1 MNGAEQNHTFA
12 ERHLK
17 SGEAG
22 KGLAFEAPSR
32 RHIDINGYLHVE
44 VSPLTKETVNPYYGR
59 EIPGWED
66 EGLDPEKIYYGYRAG
81 DELKKALNT
90 FNGIPVLDEHKLD
103 SAERPLKE
111 ERVGFTGTS
120 AAWEAPYIMN
130 ALIITDAAAIELIES
145 NKQREL
151 SASYR
156 YKPVFNSGY
165 FNGEKY
171 DFIMTDIQA
180 NHIALVAEGRAGSD
194 VLVYDS
200 LGGELQS
207 RSPSQPPQLLGTASA
222 RACRSTAE
230 DNNINKNNQLERRTF
245 TQVRS
250 DTLPKGEGG
259 KGENGI
265 SPFQKK
271 GDIEMAKN
279 VEELKQAL
287 DGLVQAFNNFLDE
300 EAKEPEHASDSEYK
314 EAMDKAGCDSENEAE
329 QKAFAEGVKYAENSS
344 AKKADDEDKPASD
357 EEMKDAMVEAGCDS
371 ESEAEQ
377 KAFAEGVKYGEN
389 SSAKKADDEEMNK
402 KTETASDKMISKA
415 AFDNALKQAENR
427 GAEKAKQH
435 IKELYE
441 AAEAVRK
448 TVAVKPLAYDSAADI
463 YKAALRKEN
472 VSVQGVEPSAYASL
486 YNAVVKNKLRDSNTA
501 AFDSNPD
508 EDNPF
513 SKIKQER

>member
-1 MNGAEQNHTFA
+1 MKNE
-12 ERHLK
+12 K
-17 SGEAG
+17 
-22 KGLAFEAPSR
+22 LAFDTK
-32 RHIDINGYLHVE
+32 RHKDVNGYLHVE

-81 DELKKALNT
+81 SELKKALNT

-111 ERVGFTGTS
+111 ERVGYTGTS

-200 LGGELQS
+200 NLERGQV
-207 RSPSQPPQLLGTASA
+207 PFPPCPYNKGTAPNLCES
-222 RACRSTAE
+222 STQLT
-230 DNNINKNNQLERRTF
+230 NKQSN
-245 TQVRS
+245 
-250 DTLPKGEGG
+250 
-259 KGENGI
+259 KGEN
-265 SPFQKK
+265 
-271 GDIEMAKN
+271 EMAKN
-279 VEELKQAL
+279 VEGLKQAL

-314 EAMDKAGCDSENEAE
+314 EAMDKAGCDSESEAE
-329 QKAFAEGVKYAENSS
+329 QKAFAEGVKYGEELIRNPEERKKIDSEHES
-344 AKKADDEDKPASD
+344 EGEKKALGED
-357 EEMKDAMVEAGCDS
+357 EEMKDAMAKAGCDS

-377 KAFAEGVKYGEN
+377 KAFAEGVKYAEN

-472 VSVQGVEPSAYASL
+472 VDIAGVERSAYAAL

-501 AFDSNPD
+501 AFDSKPD
-508 EDNPF
+508 EDNAF
-513 SKIKQER
+513 GKIKQER

>member
-1 MNGAEQNHTFA
+1 MKKET
-12 ERHLK
+12 
-17 SGEAG
+17 
-22 KGLAFEAPSR
+22 LAFDTK
-32 RHIDINGYLHVE
+32 RHKDINGYLHVE

-103 SAERPLKE
+103 SAEHPLKE
-111 ERVGFTGTS
+111 ERVGYTGTS
-120 AAWEAPYIMN
+120 AKWEAPYIMN

-156 YKPVFNSGY
+156 YKPVFKEGY
-165 FNGEKY
+165 FGGEKY
-171 DFIMTDIQA
+171 DFIMTEIQA

-194 VLVYDS
+194 VLVYDNNS
-200 LGGELQS
+200 IKQGE
-207 RSPSQPPQLLGTASA
+207 
-222 RACRSTAE
+222 
-230 DNNINKNNQLERRTF
+230 
-245 TQVRS
+245 
-250 DTLPKGEGG
+250 
-259 KGENGI
+259 EN
-265 SPFQKK
+265 
-271 GDIEMAKN
+271 MAKN
-279 VEELKQAL
+279 VEGLKQAL

-314 EAMDKAGCDSENEAE
+314 EAMDAAGCDSENEAE

-357 EEMKDAMVEAGCDS
+357 EEMKEAMTKAGCDS

-377 KAFAEGVKYGEN
+377 KAFAEGVKYAE
-389 SSAKKADDEEMNK
+389 SLEAKKADDEEMNK

-415 AFDNALKQAENR
+415 AMDAALKQAENR

-448 TVAVKPLAYDSAADI
+448 TVAVKPLAYDSAAAI
-463 YKAALRKEN
+463 YKVALQKEN

-486 YNAVVKNKLRDSNTA
+486 YNAVVKNKLRDSNTV
-501 AFDSNPD
+501 AFDSKPD
-508 EDNPF
+508 EDNAF

>member
-1 MNGAEQNHTFA
+1 MKNE
-12 ERHLK
+12 K
-17 SGEAG
+17 
-22 KGLAFEAPSR
+22 LAFDTK
-32 RHIDINGYLHVE
+32 RHKDINGYLHVE

-66 EGLDPEKIYYGYRAG
+66 LELDPEKIYYGYRAG
-81 DELKKALNT
+81 SELKKALNT

-222 RACRSTAE
+222 RACRSAAE
-230 DNNINKNNQLERRTF
+230 DNNINL
-245 TQVRS
+245 
-250 DTLPKGEGG
+250 
-259 KGENGI
+259 
-265 SPFQKK
+265 K

-279 VEELKQAL
+279 VEELKQTL
-287 DGLVQAFNNFLDE
+287 NAFVTAFQSFLDE
-300 EAKEPEHASDSEYK
+300 EQTEEAHASDSEYK
-314 EAMDKAGCDSENEAE
+314 EAMDA
-329 QKAFAEGVKYAENSS
+329 
-344 AKKADDEDKPASD
+344 
-357 EEMKDAMVEAGCDS
+357 AGCDS

-377 KAFAEGVKYGEN
+377 KAFAEGVKYGEELIRNPEERKKIDSEHESEGEKKALGEDEEMKDAMAKAGCDSESEAEQKAFAEGVKYAEN

-472 VSVQGVEPSAYASL
+472 VDIAGVERSAYAAL

-501 AFDSNPD
+501 AFDSKPD

>member
-1 MNGAEQNHTFA
+1 MSEV
-12 ERHLK
+12 
-17 SGEAG
+17 
-22 KGLAFEAPSR
+22 LAFDTK
-32 RHIDINGYLHVE
+32 RHKDVNGYLHVE

-81 DELKKALNT
+81 SELKKALNT

-111 ERVGFTGTS
+111 ERVGYTGTS

-156 YKPVFNSGY
+156 YKPVFKEGY

-200 LGGELQS
+200 NLERGQV
-207 RSPSQPPQLLGTASA
+207 PFPPCPYNKGTAPNLCES
-222 RACRSTAE
+222 STQLT
-230 DNNINKNNQLERRTF
+230 NKQSN
-245 TQVRS
+245 
-250 DTLPKGEGG
+250 
-259 KGENGI
+259 KGEN
-265 SPFQKK
+265 
-271 GDIEMAKN
+271 EMAKN
-279 VEELKQAL
+279 VEGLKQAL

-314 EAMDKAGCDSENEAE
+314 EAMDA
-329 QKAFAEGVKYAENSS
+329 
-344 AKKADDEDKPASD
+344 
-357 EEMKDAMVEAGCDS
+357 AGCDS

-377 KAFAEGVKYGEN
+377 KAFAEGVKYGEELIRNPEERKKIDSEHESEGEKKALGEDEEMKDAMAKAGCDSESEAEQKAFAEGVKYAEN

-472 VSVQGVEPSAYASL
+472 VDIAGVERSAYAAL

-501 AFDSNPD
+501 AFDSKPD
-508 EDNPF
+508 EDNAF
-513 SKIKQER
+513 GKIKQER

>member
-1 MNGAEQNHTFA
+1 MKKET
-12 ERHLK
+12 
-17 SGEAG
+17 
-22 KGLAFEAPSR
+22 LAFDTK
-32 RHIDINGYLHVE
+32 RHKDINGYLHVE

-120 AAWEAPYIMN
+120 AKWEAPYIMN

-156 YKPVFNSGY
+156 YKPVFKEGY
-165 FNGEKY
+165 FGGEKY
-171 DFIMTDIQA
+171 DFIMTEIQA

-194 VLVYDS
+194 VLVYDNNS
-200 LGGELQS
+200 IKQGE
-207 RSPSQPPQLLGTASA
+207 
-222 RACRSTAE
+222 
-230 DNNINKNNQLERRTF
+230 
-245 TQVRS
+245 
-250 DTLPKGEGG
+250 
-259 KGENGI
+259 EN
-265 SPFQKK
+265 
-271 GDIEMAKN
+271 MAKN
-279 VEELKQAL
+279 VEGLKQAL

-314 EAMDKAGCDSENEAE
+314 EAMDAAGCDSENEAEQKAFAEGVKYGEELIRNPEERKKIDSEHESEGEKKALGEDEDNYKEAMDKAGCDSENEAE
-329 QKAFAEGVKYAENSS
+329 QKAFAEGVKYGEELIRNPEERKKIDSEHES
-344 AKKADDEDKPASD
+344 EGMKKA
-357 EEMKDAMVEAGCDS
+357 EA
-371 ESEAEQ
+371 
-377 KAFAEGVKYGEN
+377 
-389 SSAKKADDEEMNK
+389 
-402 KTETASDKMISKA
+402 ASDKALTKA

-472 VSVQGVEPSAYASL
+472 VDIAGVERSAYAAL

-501 AFDSNPD
+501 AFDSKPD
-508 EDNPF
+508 EDNAF
-513 SKIKQER
+513 GKIKQER

>member
-1 MNGAEQNHTFA
+1 MKNE
-12 ERHLK
+12 K
-17 SGEAG
+17 
-22 KGLAFEAPSR
+22 LAFDTK
-32 RHIDINGYLHVE
+32 RHKDVNGYLHVE

-103 SAERPLKE
+103 SAEKPLKE
-111 ERVGFTGTS
+111 ERVGYTGTS
-120 AAWEAPYIMN
+120 AKWEAPYIMN
-130 ALIITDAAAIELIES
+130 GLIITDAAAIELIES

-156 YKPVFNSGY
+156 YKPVFQSGY

-171 DFIMTDIQA
+171 DFIMTEIQA

-222 RACRSTAE
+222 RACRSAAE
-230 DNNINKNNQLERRTF
+230 DNNINL
-245 TQVRS
+245 
-250 DTLPKGEGG
+250 
-259 KGENGI
+259 
-265 SPFQKK
+265 K

-279 VEELKQAL
+279 VEELKQTL
-287 DGLVQAFNNFLDE
+287 NAFVTAFQSFLDE
-300 EAKEPEHASDSEYK
+300 EQTEEAHASDSEYK

-329 QKAFAEGVKYAENSS
+329 QKAFAEGVKYGEELMRNPEERKKIDSEHES
-344 AKKADDEDKPASD
+344 EGEKKALGED
-357 EEMKDAMVEAGCDS
+357 EEMKDAMAKAGCDS

-377 KAFAEGVKYGEN
+377 KAFAEGVKYAEN

-415 AFDNALKQAENR
+415 AFDNALKQAELR

-472 VSVQGVEPSAYASL
+472 VDIAGVECSAYAAL

-501 AFDSNPD
+501 AFDSKPD

>member
-1 MNGAEQNHTFA
+1 MKNE
-12 ERHLK
+12 K
-17 SGEAG
+17 
-22 KGLAFEAPSR
+22 LAFDTK
-32 RHIDINGYLHVE
+32 RHKDVNGYLHVE

-111 ERVGFTGTS
+111 ERVGYTGTS
-120 AAWEAPYIMN
+120 AKWEAPYIMN

-156 YKPVFNSGY
+156 YKPVFKEGY
-165 FNGEKY
+165 FGGEKY
-171 DFIMTDIQA
+171 DFIMTEIQA

-200 LGGELQS
+200 NLERGQV
-207 RSPSQPPQLLGTASA
+207 PFPPCSYNKGTAPNLCES
-222 RACRSTAE
+222 STQLT
-230 DNNINKNNQLERRTF
+230 NKQSN
-245 TQVRS
+245 
-250 DTLPKGEGG
+250 
-259 KGENGI
+259 KGEN
-265 SPFQKK
+265 
-271 GDIEMAKN
+271 EMAKN
-279 VEELKQAL
+279 VEELKQTL
-287 DGLVQAFNNFLDE
+287 NAFVTAFQNFLDE
-300 EAKEPEHASDSEYK
+300 EKTEEAHASDSEYK
-314 EAMDKAGCDSENEAE
+314 EAMDAAGCDSESEAE
-329 QKAFAEGVKYAENSS
+329 QKAFAEGVKYAENLS
-344 AKKADDEDKPASD
+344 AKKADGEDKPASD

-371 ESEAEQ
+371 ENEAEQ

-415 AFDNALKQAENR
+415 AMDAALKQAENR

-472 VSVQGVEPSAYASL
+472 VDIAGVERSAYAAL

-501 AFDSNPD
+501 AFDSKPD
-508 EDNPF
+508 EDNAF

>member
-44 VSPLTKETVNPYYGR
+44 ISPLTKETVNPYYGR
-59 EIPGWED
+59 EIPGWEE

-81 DELKKALNT
+81 DELKKALET

-111 ERVGFTGTS
+111 ERVGYTGTS
-120 AAWEAPYIMN
+120 AKWEAPYIMN

-156 YKPVFNSGY
+156 YKPVFDVGY

-171 DFIMTDIQA
+171 DFIMTEIQA
-180 NHIALVAEGRAGSD
+180 NHIALVSEGRAGSD
-194 VLVYDS
+194 VLVYDKQLEGAS
-200 LGGELQS
+200 NA
-207 RSPSQPPQLLGTASA
+207 SPFPSSPLLGTASA
-222 RACRSTAE
+222 RSCRSAAE
-230 DNNINKNNQLERRTF
+230 DNNINL
-245 TQVRS
+245 
-250 DTLPKGEGG
+250 
-259 KGENGI
+259 
-265 SPFQKK
+265 K
-271 GDIEMAKN
+271 GDKNMAKN
-279 VEELKQAL
+279 VEELKQTL
-287 DGLVQAFNNFLDE
+287 NAFVTAFQNFLDE
-300 EAKEPEHASDSEYK
+300 EETEEAHASDSEYK
-314 EAMDKAGCDSENEAE
+314 EAMDKAGCDSESEAE

-377 KAFAEGVKYGEN
+377 KAFAEGVKYAEN
-389 SSAKKADDEEMNK
+389 LSAKKADDEEIEK

-415 AFDNALKQAENR
+415 AFDNALKQAEIR
-427 GAEKAKQH
+427 GAERATKH
-435 IKELYE
+435 IKELYD
-441 AAEAVRK
+441 AASKVKR
-448 TVAVKPLAYDSAADI
+448 TVTINPLAYDSAADI
-463 YKAALRKEN
+463 YKVALRKEGADIT
-472 VSVQGVEPSAYASL
+472 GVEKSAYASL
-486 YNAVVKNKLRDSNTA
+486 YNSIMKNKSNAGVNTA
-501 AFDSNPD
+501 AAYDAKSD
-508 EDNPF
+508 EDNAF
-513 SKIKQER
+513 AKIKKM

>member
-1 MNGAEQNHTFA
+1 MKNE
-12 ERHLK
+12 K
-17 SGEAG
+17 
-22 KGLAFEAPSR
+22 LAFDTK
-32 RHIDINGYLHVE
+32 RHKDVNGYLHVE

-66 EGLDPEKIYYGYRAG
+66 EELDPEKIYYGYRAG
-81 DELKKALNT
+81 EELKKALNT

-111 ERVGFTGTS
+111 ERVGYTGTS
-120 AAWEAPYIMN
+120 AKWEAPYIMN

-156 YKPVFNSGY
+156 YTPVFKSGY
-165 FNGEKY
+165 FNGDKY
-171 DFIMTDIQA
+171 DFIMTEIQA

-200 LGGELQS
+200 LGGELRS

-222 RACRSTAE
+222 RACRSAAE
-230 DNNINKNNQLERRTF
+230 DNNINL
-245 TQVRS
+245 
-250 DTLPKGEGG
+250 
-259 KGENGI
+259 KGEN
-265 SPFQKK
+265 
-271 GDIEMAKN
+271 EMAKN
-279 VEELKQAL
+279 VEGLKQAL

-314 EAMDKAGCDSENEAE
+314 EAMDAAGCDSESEAE

-357 EEMKDAMVEAGCDS
+357 EEMKEAMVEAGCDS
-371 ESEAEQ
+371 ENEAEQ
-377 KAFAEGVKYGEN
+377 KAFAEGVKYAEN
-389 SSAKKADDEEMNK
+389 LEAKKADDEEMNK

-415 AFDNALKQAENR
+415 AMDAALKQAENR
-427 GAEKAKQH
+427 GAEKAKQY

-448 TVAVKPLAYDSAADI
+448 TVAVKPLAYDSAAAI
-463 YKAALRKEN
+463 YKVALQKEN
-472 VSVQGVEPSAYASL
+472 VSVQGVESSAYASL

-501 AFDSNPD
+501 AFDSKPD
-508 EDNPF
+508 EDNAF

>member
-1 MNGAEQNHTFA
+1 MKNE
-12 ERHLK
+12 K
-17 SGEAG
+17 
-22 KGLAFEAPSR
+22 LAFDTK
-32 RHIDINGYLHVE
+32 RHKDVNGYLHVE

-156 YKPVFNSGY
+156 YTPVFKPGY
-165 FNGEKY
+165 FNGDKY
-171 DFIMTDIQA
+171 DFIMTDIKA

-194 VLVYDS
+194 VLVYDKQLEGAS
-200 LGGELQS
+200 VFCEDCQIPERVARNQNLHRLGS

-222 RACRSTAE
+222 RACRSAAE
-230 DNNINKNNQLERRTF
+230 DNNINL
-245 TQVRS
+245 
-250 DTLPKGEGG
+250 
-259 KGENGI
+259 KGEN
-265 SPFQKK
+265 
-271 GDIEMAKN
+271 EMAKN
-279 VEELKQAL
+279 VEGLKQAL

-314 EAMDKAGCDSENEAE
+314 EAMDAAGCDSESEAE

-357 EEMKDAMVEAGCDS
+357 EEMKEAMVEAGCDS
-371 ESEAEQ
+371 ENEAEQ
-377 KAFAEGVKYGEN
+377 KAFAEGVKYAEN
-389 SSAKKADDEEMNK
+389 LEAKKADDEEMNK

-415 AFDNALKQAENR
+415 AMDAALKQAENR

-448 TVAVKPLAYDSAADI
+448 TVAVKPLAYDSAAAI
-463 YKAALRKEN
+463 YKVALQKEN
-472 VSVQGVEPSAYASL
+472 VSVQGVESSAYASL

-501 AFDSNPD
+501 AFDSKPD

>member
-1 MNGAEQNHTFA
+1 MKNE
-12 ERHLK
+12 K
-17 SGEAG
+17 
-22 KGLAFEAPSR
+22 LAFDTK
-32 RHIDINGYLHVE
+32 RHKDVNGYLHVE

-66 EGLDPEKIYYGYRAG
+66 LELDPEKIYYGYRAG
-81 DELKKALNT
+81 RELKKALET

-103 SAERPLKE
+103 SAERPLKQ
-111 ERVGFTGTS
+111 ERVGYTGTS

-156 YKPVFNSGY
+156 YKPVFEAGY

-171 DFIMTDIQA
+171 DFIMTEIQA
-180 NHIALVAEGRAGSD
+180 NHIALVSEGRAGSD

-200 LGGELQS
+200 LGGELRS

-222 RACRSTAE
+222 RSCRSTAE
-230 DNNINKNNQLERRTF
+230 DNNINKNNQLERSS
-245 TQVRS
+245 TQLTNKQS
-250 DTLPKGEGG
+250 
-259 KGENGI
+259 N
-265 SPFQKK
+265 K
-271 GDIEMAKN
+271 GDKKMAKN
-279 VEELKQAL
+279 VEELKQTL
-287 DGLVQAFNNFLDE
+287 NAFVTAFQNFLDE
-300 EAKEPEHASDSEYK
+300 EETEEAHASDSEYK
-314 EAMDKAGCDSENEAE
+314 EAMDKAGCDSESEAE
-329 QKAFAEGVKYAENSS
+329 QKAFAEGVKYAGNSS

-357 EEMKDAMVEAGCDS
+357 EEMKNAMVEAGCDS

-377 KAFAEGVKYGEN
+377 KAFAEGVKYAEN
-389 SSAKKADDEEMNK
+389 LEAKKADDEDTSASDEEMNK

-415 AFDNALKQAENR
+415 AFDNALKQAELR
-427 GAEKAKQH
+427 GAEKAKKH

-441 AAEAVRK
+441 AADAVKR
-448 TVAVKPLAYDSAADI
+448 TVSVKPLAYDSAADI

-472 VSVQGVEPSAYASL
+472 VDIAGVEPSAYAAL

-501 AFDSNPD
+501 AFDSKPD
-508 EDNPF
+508 EDNAF

>member
-1 MNGAEQNHTFA
+1 MKNE
-12 ERHLK
+12 K
-17 SGEAG
+17 
-22 KGLAFEAPSR
+22 LAFDTK
-32 RHIDINGYLHVE
+32 RHKDVNGYLHVE

-200 LGGELQS
+200 NLERGQV
-207 RSPSQPPQLLGTASA
+207 PFPPCPYNKGTAPNLCES
-222 RACRSTAE
+222 STQLT
-230 DNNINKNNQLERRTF
+230 NKQSN
-245 TQVRS
+245 
-250 DTLPKGEGG
+250 
-259 KGENGI
+259 KGEN
-265 SPFQKK
+265 
-271 GDIEMAKN
+271 EMAKN
-279 VEELKQAL
+279 VEGLKQAL

-314 EAMDKAGCDSENEAE
+314 EAMDAAGCDSENEAE
-329 QKAFAEGVKYAENSS
+329 QKAFAEGVKYGEELIRNPEERKKIDSEHKS
-344 AKKADDEDKPASD
+344 EGEKKALGED
-357 EEMKDAMVEAGCDS
+357 EEMKGAMAKAGCDS

-377 KAFAEGVKYGEN
+377 KAFAEGVKYAEN

-472 VSVQGVEPSAYASL
+472 VDIAGVERSAYAAL

-501 AFDSNPD
+501 AFDSKPD
-508 EDNPF
+508 EDNAF
-513 SKIKQER
+513 GKIKQER

>member
-1 MNGAEQNHTFA
+1 MKSEKIAMDSK
-12 ERHLK
+12 RHK
-17 SGEAG
+17 
-22 KGLAFEAPSR
+22 
-32 RHIDINGYLHVE
+32 DVNGYLHVE

-59 EIPGWED
+59 EVPGWED

-111 ERVGFTGTS
+111 ERVGYTGTS
-120 AAWEAPYIMN
+120 AKWEAPYIMN

-156 YKPVFNSGY
+156 YKPVFDSGY

-171 DFIMTDIQA
+171 DFIMTEIQA

-200 LGGELQS
+200 LGGELRS

-222 RACRSTAE
+222 RSCRSTAE
-230 DNNINKNNQLERRTF
+230 DNNINKNNQLERSS
-245 TQVRS
+245 TQLTNKQS
-250 DTLPKGEGG
+250 N
-259 KGENGI
+259 KGEN
-265 SPFQKK
+265 
-271 GDIEMAKN
+271 EMAKN
-279 VEELKQAL
+279 VEGLKQAL

-314 EAMDKAGCDSENEAE
+314 EAMDAAGCDSENKAE
-329 QKAFAEGVKYAENSS
+329 QKAFAEGVKYAENL
-344 AKKADDEDKPASD
+344 E
-357 EEMKDAMVEAGCDS
+357 
-371 ESEAEQ
+371 
-377 KAFAEGVKYGEN
+377 
-389 SSAKKADDEEMNK
+389 AKKADDEEMNK

-415 AFDNALKQAENR
+415 AMDAALKQAENR

-441 AAEAVRK
+441 AADTVRK
-448 TVAVKPLAYDSAADI
+448 TVAVKPLAYDSAAAI
-463 YKAALRKEN
+463 YKVALQKEN
-472 VSVQGVEPSAYASL
+472 VSVQDVEPSAYASL
-486 YNAVVKNKLRDSNTA
+486 YNAVVKNKLRDSNTV
-501 AFDSNPD
+501 AFDSKPD

>member
-1 MNGAEQNHTFA
+1 MKNE
-12 ERHLK
+12 K
-17 SGEAG
+17 
-22 KGLAFEAPSR
+22 LAFDTK
-32 RHIDINGYLHVE
+32 RHKDVNGYLHVE

-66 EGLDPEKIYYGYRAG
+66 LELDPEKIYYGYRAG
-81 DELKKALNT
+81 SELKKALNT

-120 AAWEAPYIMN
+120 AKWEAPYIMN

-207 RSPSQPPQLLGTASA
+207 RSPSLPAADFCFLPVRSESPCGLAAPPQLLGTASA
-222 RACRSTAE
+222 RSCRSAAE
-230 DNNINKNNQLERRTF
+230 DNNINKKNNQLERSS
-245 TQVRS
+245 TQLTNKQS
-250 DTLPKGEGG
+250 
-259 KGENGI
+259 N
-265 SPFQKK
+265 K
-271 GDIEMAKN
+271 GDKKMAKN
-279 VEELKQAL
+279 VEELKQTL
-287 DGLVQAFNNFLDE
+287 NAFVTAFQSFLDE
-300 EAKEPEHASDSEYK
+300 EQTEEAHASDSEYK
-314 EAMDKAGCDSENEAE
+314 EAMDK
-329 QKAFAEGVKYAENSS
+329 
-344 AKKADDEDKPASD
+344 
-357 EEMKDAMVEAGCDS
+357 AGCDS

-377 KAFAEGVKYGEN
+377 KAFAEGVKYGEELIRNPEERKKIDSEHESEGEKKALGEDEEMKGAMEKAGCDSESEAEQKAFAEGVKYAEN

-472 VSVQGVEPSAYASL
+472 VDIAGVERSAYAAL

-501 AFDSNPD
+501 AFDSKPD
-508 EDNPF
+508 EDNAF
-513 SKIKQER
+513 GKIKQER

>member
-1 MNGAEQNHTFA
+1 MKNE
-12 ERHLK
+12 K
-17 SGEAG
+17 
-22 KGLAFEAPSR
+22 LAFDTK
-32 RHIDINGYLHVE
+32 RHKDVNGYLHVE

-111 ERVGFTGTS
+111 ERVGYTGTS
-120 AAWEAPYIMN
+120 AKWEAPYIMN

-156 YKPVFNSGY
+156 YKPVFKEGY
-165 FNGEKY
+165 FGGEKY
-171 DFIMTDIQA
+171 DFIMTEIQA

-194 VLVYDS
+194 VLVYDNNS
-200 LGGELQS
+200 IKQGE
-207 RSPSQPPQLLGTASA
+207 
-222 RACRSTAE
+222 
-230 DNNINKNNQLERRTF
+230 
-245 TQVRS
+245 
-250 DTLPKGEGG
+250 
-259 KGENGI
+259 EN
-265 SPFQKK
+265 
-271 GDIEMAKN
+271 MAKN
-279 VEELKQAL
+279 VEGLKQAL

-300 EAKEPEHASDSEYK
+300 EAKEPAHASDSEYK
-314 EAMDKAGCDSENEAE
+314 EAMDAAGCDSENEAE

-344 AKKADDEDKPASD
+344 AKKADDEDKSASD
-357 EEMKDAMVEAGCDS
+357 EEMKEAMDAAGCDS
-371 ESEAEQ
+371 ENEAEQ
-377 KAFAEGVKYGEN
+377 KAFAEGVKYAEN
-389 SSAKKADDEEMNK
+389 LEAKKADDEEMNK

-415 AFDNALKQAENR
+415 AMDAALKQAENR

-448 TVAVKPLAYDSAADI
+448 TVAVKPLAYDSAAAI
-463 YKAALRKEN
+463 YKVALQKEN

-501 AFDSNPD
+501 AFDSKPD

>member
-1 MNGAEQNHTFA
+1 MKSEKIAMDSK
-12 ERHLK
+12 RHK
-17 SGEAG
+17 
-22 KGLAFEAPSR
+22 
-32 RHIDINGYLHVE
+32 DVNGYLHVE

-59 EIPGWED
+59 EIPEWED

-111 ERVGFTGTS
+111 ERVGYTGTS
-120 AAWEAPYIMN
+120 AKWEAPYIMN

-156 YKPVFNSGY
+156 YKPVFDSGY

-171 DFIMTDIQA
+171 DFIMTEIQA

-200 LGGELQS
+200 NLERGQV
-207 RSPSQPPQLLGTASA
+207 PFPPCPYNKGTAPNLCES
-222 RACRSTAE
+222 SMQLT
-230 DNNINKNNQLERRTF
+230 NKQSN
-245 TQVRS
+245 
-250 DTLPKGEGG
+250 
-259 KGENGI
+259 KGEN
-265 SPFQKK
+265 
-271 GDIEMAKN
+271 EMAKN

-314 EAMDKAGCDSENEAE
+314 EAMDAAGCDSENEAE

-357 EEMKDAMVEAGCDS
+357 EEMKEAMTKAGCDS

-377 KAFAEGVKYGEN
+377 KAFAEGVKYAEN
-389 SSAKKADDEEMNK
+389 LEAKKADDEEMNK

-415 AFDNALKQAENR
+415 AMDAALKQAENR

-441 AAEAVRK
+441 AADTVRK
-448 TVAVKPLAYDSAADI
+448 TVAVKPLAYDSAAAI
-463 YKAALRKEN
+463 YKVALQKEN

-486 YNAVVKNKLRDSNTA
+486 YNAVVKNKLRDSNTV
-501 AFDSNPD
+501 AFDSKPD
-508 EDNPF
+508 EDNAF

>member
-1 MNGAEQNHTFA
+1 MKNE
-12 ERHLK
+12 K
-17 SGEAG
+17 
-22 KGLAFEAPSR
+22 LAFDTK
-32 RHIDINGYLHVE
+32 RHKDVNGYLHVE

-156 YKPVFNSGY
+156 YKPVFKEGY
-165 FNGEKY
+165 FGGEKY
-171 DFIMTDIQA
+171 DFIMTEIQA

-200 LGGELQS
+200 NLERGQV
-207 RSPSQPPQLLGTASA
+207 PFPPCSYNKGTAPNLCES
-222 RACRSTAE
+222 STQLT
-230 DNNINKNNQLERRTF
+230 NKQSN
-245 TQVRS
+245 
-250 DTLPKGEGG
+250 
-259 KGENGI
+259 KGEN
-265 SPFQKK
+265 
-271 GDIEMAKN
+271 EMAKN
-279 VEELKQAL
+279 VEELKQTL
-287 DGLVQAFNNFLDE
+287 NAFVTAFQNFLDE
-300 EAKEPEHASDSEYK
+300 EKTEEAHASDSEYK
-314 EAMDKAGCDSENEAE
+314 EAMDAAGCDSESEAE
-329 QKAFAEGVKYAENSS
+329 QKAFAEGVKYAENLS
-344 AKKADDEDKPASD
+344 AKKADGEDKPASD

-371 ESEAEQ
+371 ENEAEQ

-415 AFDNALKQAENR
+415 AMDAALKQAENR

-472 VSVQGVEPSAYASL
+472 VDIAGVERSAYAAL

-501 AFDSNPD
+501 AFDSKPD
-508 EDNPF
+508 EDNAF

>member
-1 MNGAEQNHTFA
+1 MNTLIAMDSK
-12 ERHLK
+12 RHK
-17 SGEAG
+17 
-22 KGLAFEAPSR
+22 
-32 RHIDINGYLHVE
+32 DINGYLHVE

-111 ERVGFTGTS
+111 ERVGYTGTS
-120 AAWEAPYIMN
+120 AKWEAPYIMN

-156 YKPVFNSGY
+156 YKPVFKEGY
-165 FNGEKY
+165 FGGEKY
-171 DFIMTDIQA
+171 DFIMTEIQA

-194 VLVYDS
+194 VLVYDKQLEGAS
-200 LGGELQS
+200 VFCEDCQIPERVARNQNLHRLGS

-222 RACRSTAE
+222 SSCRSTAE
-230 DNNINKNNQLERRTF
+230 DNNINL
-245 TQVRS
+245 
-250 DTLPKGEGG
+250 
-259 KGENGI
+259 
-265 SPFQKK
+265 K

-279 VEELKQAL
+279 VEELKQTL
-287 DGLVQAFNNFLDE
+287 NAFVTAFQNFLDE
-300 EAKEPEHASDSEYK
+300 EQTEEAHASDSEYK
-314 EAMDKAGCDSENEAE
+314 EAMDAAGCDSENEAE

-344 AKKADDEDKPASD
+344 AKKADDEDKSASD
-357 EEMKDAMVEAGCDS
+357 EEMKEAMVEAGCDS

-377 KAFAEGVKYGEN
+377 KAFAEGVKYAE
-389 SSAKKADDEEMNK
+389 SLEAKKADDEEMNK

-415 AFDNALKQAENR
+415 AMDAALKQAENR
-427 GAEKAKQH
+427 GAEKAKQY

-448 TVAVKPLAYDSAADI
+448 TVAVKPLAYDSAAAI
-463 YKAALRKEN
+463 YKVALQKEN

-501 AFDSNPD
+501 AFDSKPD

>member
-1 MNGAEQNHTFA
+1 MKNE
-12 ERHLK
+12 K
-17 SGEAG
+17 
-22 KGLAFEAPSR
+22 LAFDTK
-32 RHIDINGYLHVE
+32 RHKDVNGYLHVE

-81 DELKKALNT
+81 SELKKALNT

-200 LGGELQS
+200 NLERGQV
-207 RSPSQPPQLLGTASA
+207 PFPPCPYNKGTAPNLCES
-222 RACRSTAE
+222 STQLT
-230 DNNINKNNQLERRTF
+230 NKQSN
-245 TQVRS
+245 
-250 DTLPKGEGG
+250 
-259 KGENGI
+259 KGEN
-265 SPFQKK
+265 
-271 GDIEMAKN
+271 EMVKN
-279 VEELKQAL
+279 VEGLKQAL

-314 EAMDKAGCDSENEAE
+314 EAMDKAGCDSESEAE
-329 QKAFAEGVKYAENSS
+329 QKAFAEGVKYGEELIRNPEERKKIDSEHES
-344 AKKADDEDKPASD
+344 EGEKKALGED
-357 EEMKDAMVEAGCDS
+357 EEMKDAMEKAGCDS

-377 KAFAEGVKYGEN
+377 KAFAEGVKYAEN

-472 VSVQGVEPSAYASL
+472 VDIAGVERSAYAAL

-501 AFDSNPD
+501 AFDSKPD
-508 EDNPF
+508 EDNAF
-513 SKIKQER
+513 GKIKQER

>member
-66 EGLDPEKIYYGYRAG
+66 EGLDPEKIYYGYRTG
-81 DELKKALNT
+81 EELKKALNT

-111 ERVGFTGTS
+111 ERVGYTGTS
-120 AAWEAPYIMN
+120 AKWEAPYIMN

-156 YKPVFNSGY
+156 YKPVFQSGY

-194 VLVYDS
+194 VLVYDK
-200 LGGELQS
+200 
-207 RSPSQPPQLLGTASA
+207 QLEG
-222 RACRSTAE
+222 AE
-230 DNNINKNNQLERRTF
+230 DNNINKKNNQLEQRTF

-279 VEELKQAL
+279 VEGLKQAL

-314 EAMDKAGCDSENEAE
+314 EAMDAAGCDSENEAE

-357 EEMKDAMVEAGCDS
+357 EEMKEAMTKAGCDS

-377 KAFAEGVKYGEN
+377 KAFAEGVKYAEN
-389 SSAKKADDEEMNK
+389 LEAKKADDEEMNK

-415 AFDNALKQAENR
+415 AMDAALKQAENR

-441 AAEAVRK
+441 AADAVRK
-448 TVAVKPLAYDSAADI
+448 TVAVKPLAYDSAAAI
-463 YKAALRKEN
+463 YKVALQKEN

-501 AFDSNPD
+501 AFDSKPD
-508 EDNPF
+508 EDNAF

>member
-1 MNGAEQNHTFA
+1 MKKET
-12 ERHLK
+12 
-17 SGEAG
+17 
-22 KGLAFEAPSR
+22 LAFDTK
-32 RHIDINGYLHVE
+32 RHKDVNGYLHVD

-111 ERVGFTGTS
+111 ERVGYTGTS
-120 AAWEAPYIMN
+120 AKWEAPYIMN

-156 YKPVFNSGY
+156 YKPVFDSGY

-171 DFIMTDIQA
+171 DFIMTEIQA

-194 VLVYDS
+194 VLVYDK
-200 LGGELQS
+200 
-207 RSPSQPPQLLGTASA
+207 QLKKTA
-222 RACRSTAE
+222 AE
-230 DNNINKNNQLERRTF
+230 DNNINL
-245 TQVRS
+245 
-250 DTLPKGEGG
+250 
-259 KGENGI
+259 KGEN
-265 SPFQKK
+265 
-271 GDIEMAKN
+271 EMAKN
-279 VEELKQAL
+279 VEGLKQAL

-314 EAMDKAGCDSENEAE
+314 EAMDTAGCDSENEAEQKAFAEGVKYGEELIRNSEERKKIDSEHESEGEKKALGEDEDNYKEAMDKAGCDSENEAE
-329 QKAFAEGVKYAENSS
+329 QKAFAEGVKYGEELIRNPEERKKIDSEHES
-344 AKKADDEDKPASD
+344 KGEKKA
-357 EEMKDAMVEAGCDS
+357 EA
-371 ESEAEQ
+371 
-377 KAFAEGVKYGEN
+377 
-389 SSAKKADDEEMNK
+389 
-402 KTETASDKMISKA
+402 ASDKAIMTRA
-415 AFDNALKQAENR
+415 AMDAKLKQAENR

-441 AAEAVRK
+441 AADAVRK
-448 TVAVKPLAYDSAADI
+448 TVAVKPLAYDSAAAI
-463 YKAALRKEN
+463 YKVALQKEN

-501 AFDSNPD
+501 AFDSKPD
-508 EDNPF
+508 EDNAF

>member
-1 MNGAEQNHTFA
+1 MKKET
-12 ERHLK
+12 
-17 SGEAG
+17 
-22 KGLAFEAPSR
+22 LAFDTK
-32 RHIDINGYLHVE
+32 RHKDINGYLHVE

-103 SAERPLKE
+103 SAEHPLKE
-111 ERVGFTGTS
+111 ERVGYTGTS
-120 AAWEAPYIMN
+120 AKWEAPYIMN

-156 YKPVFNSGY
+156 YKPVFKEGY
-165 FNGEKY
+165 FGGEKY
-171 DFIMTDIQA
+171 DFIMTEIQA

-194 VLVYDS
+194 VLVYDK
-200 LGGELQS
+200 
-207 RSPSQPPQLLGTASA
+207 QLKKTA
-222 RACRSTAE
+222 AE
-230 DNNINKNNQLERRTF
+230 DNNINKKNNQLEQRTF

-279 VEELKQAL
+279 VEGLKQAL

-314 EAMDKAGCDSENEAE
+314 EAMDAAGCDSENEAE
-329 QKAFAEGVKYAENSS
+329 QKAFAEGVKYAENL
-344 AKKADDEDKPASD
+344 E
-357 EEMKDAMVEAGCDS
+357 
-371 ESEAEQ
+371 
-377 KAFAEGVKYGEN
+377 
-389 SSAKKADDEEMNK
+389 AKKADDEEMNK

-415 AFDNALKQAENR
+415 AMDAALKQAENR

-441 AAEAVRK
+441 AADAVRK
-448 TVAVKPLAYDSAADI
+448 TVAVKPLAYDSAAAI
-463 YKAALRKEN
+463 YKVALQKEN

-501 AFDSNPD
+501 AFDSKPD

-513 SKIKQER
+513 SKIKQEK

>member
-1 MNGAEQNHTFA
+1 MNTLIAMDSK
-12 ERHLK
+12 RHK
-17 SGEAG
+17 
-22 KGLAFEAPSR
+22 
-32 RHIDINGYLHVE
+32 DINGYLHVE

-81 DELKKALNT
+81 EELKKALNT

-103 SAERPLKE
+103 SAEHPLKE
-111 ERVGFTGTS
+111 ERVGYTGTS
-120 AAWEAPYIMN
+120 AKWEAPYIMN

-145 NKQREL
+145 NKQREI

-156 YKPVFNSGY
+156 YKPVFKEGY
-165 FNGEKY
+165 FGGEKY
-171 DFIMTDIQA
+171 DFIMTEIQA

-194 VLVYDS
+194 VLVYDNNS
-200 LGGELQS
+200 IKQGE
-207 RSPSQPPQLLGTASA
+207 
-222 RACRSTAE
+222 
-230 DNNINKNNQLERRTF
+230 
-245 TQVRS
+245 
-250 DTLPKGEGG
+250 
-259 KGENGI
+259 EN
-265 SPFQKK
+265 
-271 GDIEMAKN
+271 MAKN
-279 VEELKQAL
+279 VEGLKQAL

-314 EAMDKAGCDSENEAE
+314 EAMDAAGCDSENEAE
-329 QKAFAEGVKYAENSS
+329 QKAFAEGVKYAENLE

-357 EEMKDAMVEAGCDS
+357 EEMKDAMTKAGCDS

-377 KAFAEGVKYGEN
+377 KAFAEGVKYAE
-389 SSAKKADDEEMNK
+389 SLEAKKADDEEMNK

-415 AFDNALKQAENR
+415 AMDAALKQAENR

-448 TVAVKPLAYDSAADI
+448 TVAVKPLAYDSAAAI
-463 YKAALRKEN
+463 YKVALQKEN

-486 YNAVVKNKLRDSNTA
+486 YNAVVKNKLRDSNTV
-501 AFDSNPD
+501 AFDSKPD
-508 EDNPF
+508 EDNAF

>member
-1 MNGAEQNHTFA
+1 MKSENIAMDSK
-12 ERHLK
+12 RHK
-17 SGEAG
+17 
-22 KGLAFEAPSR
+22 
-32 RHIDINGYLHVE
+32 DINGYLHVE

-66 EGLDPEKIYYGYRAG
+66 LELDPEKIYYGYRAG
-81 DELKKALNT
+81 RELKKALET

-111 ERVGFTGTS
+111 ERVGYTGTS

-156 YKPVFNSGY
+156 YKPVFEAGY

-171 DFIMTDIQA
+171 DFIMTEIQA
-180 NHIALVAEGRAGSD
+180 NHIALVSEGRAGSD

-200 LGGELQS
+200 LGG
-207 RSPSQPPQLLGTASA
+207 
-222 RACRSTAE
+222 AE
-230 DNNINKNNQLERRTF
+230 NDNINL
-245 TQVRS
+245 
-250 DTLPKGEGG
+250 
-259 KGENGI
+259 
-265 SPFQKK
+265 K

-279 VEELKQAL
+279 VEELKQTL
-287 DGLVQAFNNFLDE
+287 NAFVTAFQNFLDE
-300 EAKEPEHASDSEYK
+300 EATEEAHASDSEYK
-314 EAMDKAGCDSENEAE
+314 EAMDK
-329 QKAFAEGVKYAENSS
+329 
-344 AKKADDEDKPASD
+344 
-357 EEMKDAMVEAGCDS
+357 AGCDS

-377 KAFAEGVKYGEN
+377 KAFAEGVKYAEN
-389 SSAKKADDEEMNK
+389 LEAKKADDEDTSASDEARKEAMTKAGCDSESEAEQKAFAEGVKYAESLEAKKADDEEIEK

-415 AFDNALKQAENR
+415 AFDEAMKQAEIK
-427 GAEKAKQH
+427 GAERATKY

-441 AAEAVRK
+441 AADAVKR
-448 TVAVKPLAYDSAADI
+448 TVSVKPLAYDSAADI
-463 YKAALRKEN
+463 YKVALRKEGADIA
-472 VSVQGVEPSAYASL
+472 GVEKSAYAAL

-501 AFDSNPD
+501 AFDSKPD
-508 EDNPF
+508 EDNAF

>member
-1 MNGAEQNHTFA
+1 MKNE
-12 ERHLK
+12 K
-17 SGEAG
+17 
-22 KGLAFEAPSR
+22 LAFDTK
-32 RHIDINGYLHVE
+32 RHKDVNGYLHVE

-207 RSPSQPPQLLGTASA
+207 CSPSQPPQLLGTASA
-222 RACRSTAE
+222 RACRSAAE
-230 DNNINKNNQLERRTF
+230 DNNINL
-245 TQVRS
+245 
-250 DTLPKGEGG
+250 
-259 KGENGI
+259 
-265 SPFQKK
+265 K

-279 VEELKQAL
+279 VEGLKQAL

-314 EAMDKAGCDSENEAE
+314 EAMDKAGCDSESEAE

-357 EEMKDAMVEAGCDS
+357 EEMKDAMTKAGCDS

-472 VSVQGVEPSAYASL
+472 VDIAGVERSAYAAL
-486 YNAVVKNKLRDSNTA
+486 YNAVVKNKLRDSNTV
-501 AFDSNPD
+501 AFDSKPD
-508 EDNPF
+508 EDNAF
-513 SKIKQER
+513 GKIKQER

>member
-1 MNGAEQNHTFA
+1 MKNE
-12 ERHLK
+12 K
-17 SGEAG
+17 
-22 KGLAFEAPSR
+22 LAFDTK
-32 RHIDINGYLHVE
+32 RHKDINGYLHVE

-66 EGLDPEKIYYGYRAG
+66 LELDPEKIYYGYRAG
-81 DELKKALNT
+81 SELKKALNT

-156 YKPVFNSGY
+156 YKPVFKEGY
-165 FNGEKY
+165 FGGEKY
-171 DFIMTDIQA
+171 DFIMTEIQA

-200 LGGELQS
+200 NLERGQV
-207 RSPSQPPQLLGTASA
+207 PFPPCPYNKGTAPNLCES
-222 RACRSTAE
+222 STQLT
-230 DNNINKNNQLERRTF
+230 NKQSN
-245 TQVRS
+245 
-250 DTLPKGEGG
+250 
-259 KGENGI
+259 KGEN
-265 SPFQKK
+265 
-271 GDIEMAKN
+271 EMAKN
-279 VEELKQAL
+279 VEGLKQAL

-314 EAMDKAGCDSENEAE
+314 EAMDAAGCDSENEAE
-329 QKAFAEGVKYAENSS
+329 QKAFAEGVKYGEELMRNPEERKKIDSEHES
-344 AKKADDEDKPASD
+344 EGEKKALGEDEDNYK
-357 EEMKDAMVEAGCDS
+357 EAMDKAGCDS

-377 KAFAEGVKYGEN
+377 KAFAEGVKYAEN

-415 AFDNALKQAENR
+415 AFDNALKQAELR
-427 GAEKAKQH
+427 GAEKAKKH

-441 AAEAVRK
+441 AADAVKR
-448 TVAVKPLAYDSAADI
+448 TVSVKPLAYDSAADI

-472 VSVQGVEPSAYASL
+472 VDIAGVERSAYAAL

-501 AFDSNPD
+501 AFDSKPD
-508 EDNPF
+508 EDNAF
-513 SKIKQER
+513 GKIKQER

>member
-12 ERHLK
+12 EQHLK

-81 DELKKALNT
+81 DELKKALET

-103 SAERPLKE
+103 SAEKPLKE
-111 ERVGFTGTS
+111 ERVGYTGTS
-120 AAWEAPYIMN
+120 AKWEAPYIMN

-156 YKPVFNSGY
+156 YKPVFQFGY

-171 DFIMTDIQA
+171 DFIMTEIQA

-222 RACRSTAE
+222 RTCRSTAE
-230 DNNINKNNQLERRTF
+230 DNNINKNNQLERSS
-245 TQVRS
+245 TQLTNKQS
-250 DTLPKGEGG
+250 N
-259 KGENGI
+259 KGEN
-265 SPFQKK
+265 
-271 GDIEMAKN
+271 EMAKN
-279 VEELKQAL
+279 VEGLKQAL

-314 EAMDKAGCDSENEAE
+314 EAMDAAGCDSENEAE

-357 EEMKDAMVEAGCDS
+357 EEMKEAMTKAGCDS

-377 KAFAEGVKYGEN
+377 KAFAEGVKYAE
-389 SSAKKADDEEMNK
+389 SLEAKKADDEEMNK

-415 AFDNALKQAENR
+415 AMDAALKQAELR
-427 GAEKAKQH
+427 GAERATKH

-463 YKAALRKEN
+463 YKAALRKEGADI
-472 VSVQGVEPSAYASL
+472 SGVDKSAYAAL
-486 YNAVVKNKLRDSNTA
+486 YNSIMKNKNNSSFNTA
-501 AFDSNPD
+501 AAYDAKSD
-508 EDNPF
+508 ENNAF
-513 SKIKQER
+513 TKIKKM